1 MNRIEDIFLNY
12 PGRPET
18 QDGVFSLDEVRLA
31 NRNSGALLETLTRDI
46 TPTGIHYLLN
56 HFDVP
61 LIDEADHCLNPFR
74 GLRRSNLALDGRHPR
89 DARGDNASD
98 AGMRRQRGAPGVS
111 PRSHSM
117 PWSYEAVGT
126 SEWTGTPLAPLI
138 DQAHP
143 KAETVEI
150 AFTGADFGFDK
161 GVPHFYGRSLT
172 LAQLDA
178 LEVLLVHSMNG
189 APLLPQHGAP
199 LRIIVPGWY
208 GMASV
213 KWLTGIEAL
222 TKPYQGFQQVE
233 TYRFRTQDG
242 EDGVPITEMRV
253 KSLMAPPGVPDWTS
267 RKRFC
272 QPGPVTITGRA
283 WSGGGVP
290 VARVEL
296 SVDGT
301 WQDAR
306 LEAPISRYVWAKWT
320 ARWDATKGAHVLRCR
335 AHAADGRVQPLD
347 APFDLSGFAN
357 NAAQEVEVF
366 VGDLPDRT

>member
-1 MNRIEDIFLNY
+1 MSDIGDIFLNF

-18 QDGVFSLDEVRLA
+18 RDGVFSLDEVRLA
-31 NRNSGALLETLTRDI
+31 NRNAGALLETLTSDI
-46 TPTGIHYLLN
+46 TPTGLHYLLT

-61 LIDEADHCLNPFR
+61 LMDAADHRLTLSGAFADPASLSMADIR
-74 GLRRSNLALDGRHPR
+74 ALPQVTMPVTLECAGNGRT
-89 DARGDNASD
+89 
-98 AGMRRQRGAPGVS
+98 GVS

-117 PWSYEAVGT
+117 PWSFEAVGT

-161 GVPHFYGRSLT
+161 GIPHFYGRSLT
-172 LAQLDA
+172 LDQLGA
-178 LEVLLVHSMNG
+178 LDVLLVHAMNG

-213 KWLTGIEAL
+213 KWLTRIEAL
-222 TKPYQGFQQVE
+222 TRPYQGFQQVE
-233 TYRFRTQDG
+233 TYRYRTDN
-242 EDGVPITEMRV
+242 EDAGDPVTRTRV
-253 KSLMAPPGVPDWTS
+253 KSLMVPPGVPDWTT

-272 QPGPVTITGRA
+272 RPGPVTITGRA
-283 WSGGGVP
+283 WSGGSVP
-290 VARVEL
+290 VARVEF

-306 LEAPISRYVWAKWT
+306 LEAAVGPYAWAKWT
-320 ARWDATKGAHVLRCR
+320 ARWEATTGAHVLRCR
-335 AHAADGRVQPLD
+335 AHDAEARVQPLD

-366 VGDLPDRT
+366 VGDLPDRV

>member
-61 LIDEADHCLNPFR
+61 LIDEADHCLTLSGAFADPTSLSMADIRAMPEVTMPVTLECAGN
-74 GLRRSNLALDGRHPR
+74 GRT
-89 DARGDNASD
+89 
-98 AGMRRQRGAPGVS
+98 GVS